1 MYKIQTLNKIA
12 ACGLDRL
19 PRDNYET
26 ASEIV
31 NPDAILVR
39 SQDMHNLDLP
49 TSLMAIAR
57 AGAGTNNIPIAKC
70 TEKGIVVF
78 NTPGANANAV
88 KELVLAAMLLSSRKI
103 VQGLAWTQ
111 ALKGKGDEVPELV
124 EKGKAQFVGPEIQG
138 KTLGVIG
145 LGAVGV
151 LTANAAVA
159 LGMTVI
165 GYDPYLSIE
174 AAWKLNTNV
183 RKAASLDALVAES
196 DYITIHVPL
205 TPETKGLFN
214 KERLARTKKGARIIN
229 LSRSG
234 LVDNAAMKA
243 ELASGRLGGYITDL
257 PEEELLGVEG
267 IICIPHLGA
276 STPEAE
282 DNCAVMA
289 ADEIRDYLER
299 GNIKNSVNF
308 PAAEMAPT
316 GKTRLTIANKNVP
329 NMVGQITAVLA
340 KHKLNIDDMLNR
352 NKGEVA
358 YNIIDLSGALPA
370 DLKDELKAI
379 EGVLLVRII
388 ENCL

>member
-12 ACGLDRL
+12 AIGLDRL
-19 PRDNYET
+19 PRDIYET
-26 ASEIV
+26 ATEIV
-31 NPDAILVR
+31 NPDGILVR
-39 SQDMHNLDLP
+39 SQDMHSMELP
-49 TSLMAIAR
+49 SSVLAIAR
-57 AGAGTNNIPIAKC
+57 AGAGTNNIPIPAA

-88 KELVLAAMLLSSRKI
+88 KELVLASMLLSSRRI
-103 VQGLAWTQ
+103 AQGLAWSQ
-111 ALKGKGDEVPELV
+111 SLKGKGDEVPELV
-124 EKGKAQFVGPEIQG
+124 EKGKAQFVGPEIEG

-151 LTANAAVA
+151 LIANAAVA
-159 LGMTVI
+159 LGVKVI

-174 AAWKLNTNV
+174 AAWKLETSV
-183 RKAASLDALVAES
+183 RKATSLDALVAES
-196 DYITIHVPL
+196 DYISIHVPL
-205 TPETKGLFN
+205 TPETKSLFN

-234 LVDNAAMKA
+234 LVDNTALKA
-243 ELASGRLGGYITDL
+243 ELASGRLGGYVTDF
-257 PEEELLGVEG
+257 PEEELLGVDN
-267 IICIPHLGA
+267 ILAIPHLGA

-289 ADEIRDYLER
+289 ADQIREYLER

-316 GKTRLTIANKNVP
+316 GKTRVTIANKNVP

-340 KHKLNIDDMLNR
+340 KHGLNIEDMLNKNR
-352 NKGEVA
+352 GEVA
-358 YNIIDLSGALPA
+358 YNIIDIGGAVPA
-370 DLKDELKAI
+370 GLKDELAKI
-379 EGVLLVRII
+379 DGVLLVRII
-388 ENCL
+388 ESCN

>member
-49 TSLMAIAR
+49 ASLMAIAR

-234 LVDNAAMKA
+234 LVDNAAIKA

>member
-12 ACGLDRL
+12 ACGLERL

-26 ASEIV
+26 ASEIGH
-31 NPDAILVR
+31 PDGILVR
-39 SQDMHNLDLP
+39 SQEMHTLELP
-49 TSLMAIAR
+49 ASVLAIAR
-57 AGAGTNNIPIAKC
+57 AGAGTNNIPIPKA

-88 KELVLAAMLLSSRKI
+88 KELVLAAMLLSSRRI
-103 VQGLAWTQ
+103 VQGLNWSQ
-111 ALKGKGDEVPELV
+111 GLKGKGDEVPELV
-124 EKGKAQFVGPEIQG
+124 EKGKAQFVGPEIEG

-145 LGAVGV
+145 LGAIGV
-151 LTANAAVA
+151 MVANAANA
-159 LGMTVI
+159 LGVKVI
-165 GYDPYLSIE
+165 GFDPYISVE
-174 AAWKLNTNV
+174 AAWKMNTNV
-183 RKAASLDALVAES
+183 RKAPSLDALVAES
-196 DYITIHVPL
+196 DFITIHVPL

-234 LVDNAAMKA
+234 LVDNTALKA
-243 ELASGRLGGYITDL
+243 ELASGRLGGYVTDF
-257 PEEELLGVEG
+257 PEEDLLGVDN
-267 IICIPHLGA
+267 ILAIPHLGA

-282 DNCAVMA
+282 DNCAIMA
-289 ADEIRDYLER
+289 ADQMREYLER

-316 GKTRLTIANKNVP
+316 GKTRVTIANKNVP

-340 KHKLNIDDMLNR
+340 KHKLNIEDMLNK

-358 YNIIDLSGALPA
+358 YNIIDLEGAIPA
-370 DLKDELKAI
+370 TLKDELAAI
-379 EGVLLVRII
+379 DGVLLVRVI
-388 ENCL
+388 ENCN

>member
-12 ACGLDRL
+12 ACGLERL
-19 PRDNYET
+19 PRDTYET
-26 ASEIV
+26 ASEFTT
-31 NPDAILVR
+31 PDGILVR
-39 SQDMHNLDLP
+39 SQDMHTLEFP
-49 TSLMAIAR
+49 TSLLAIAR
-57 AGAGTNNIPIAKC
+57 AGAGTNNIPIPKA

-88 KELVLAAMLLSSRKI
+88 KELVLASMLLSSRRI
-103 VQGLAWTQ
+103 VQGLNWSQ
-111 ALKGKGDEVPELV
+111 SLKGKGDEVPELV
-124 EKGKAQFVGPEIQG
+124 EKGKAQFVGPEIEG

-145 LGAVGV
+145 LGAIGV
-151 LTANAAVA
+151 LICNAATA
-159 LGMTVI
+159 LGVQVI
-165 GYDPYLSIE
+165 GYDPYISVE

-183 RKAASLDALVAES
+183 RKATSLDALVAES
-196 DYITIHVPL
+196 DFITIHVPL

-234 LVDNAAMKA
+234 LVDNTALKA
-243 ELASGRLGGYITDL
+243 ELASGRLGGYVTDF
-257 PEEELLGVEG
+257 PEEDLLGVDN
-267 IICIPHLGA
+267 ILAIPHLGA

-289 ADEIRDYLER
+289 ADQIREYLER

-316 GKTRLTIANKNVP
+316 GKTRVTIANRNVP

-340 KHKLNIDDMLNR
+340 KHKLNIDDMLNK

-358 YNIIDLSGALPA
+358 YNIIDVSGDVPA
-370 DLKDELKAI
+370 NLKDELGAI
-379 EGVLLVRII
+379 DGVLLVRVI
-388 ENCL
+388 ESCN